1 MRTALAYY
9 SVTGHSKKIGGAVA
23 NALQIPIYNLKTDTI
38 PEPLDCLFV
47 VGGIYGGKSDAL
59 MLNQLSHLDGAAVR
73 QAILISSS
81 ASGFGRQDQARA
93 LLQSRGIQVLSDEYV
108 CMGNFL
114 IVRLGHPNQAEVD
127 GAVRFARQA
136 LAQLN
141 A

>member
-1 MRTALAYY
+1 M
-9 SVTGHSKKIGGAVA
+9 
-23 NALQIPIYNLKTDTI
+23 
-38 PEPLDCLFV
+38 
-47 VGGIYGGKSDAL
+47 
-59 MLNQLSHLDGAAVR
+59 R

-136 LAQLN
+136 LARLN